1 MPNLISHRL
10 LSKLPVIFQHEAPSY
25 SKLIKPFHPARN
37 NFVELQL
44 IPGHLLTGRSV
55 HFCKVYNFKIGRFFV
70 VSVSALAFRVL
81 EDYSIFNASNLRLM
95 SRRPFH
101 QLKYFWYKRTCLI
114 NFNVKQFFSMNY
126 LLVFVLLSSGIVSY
140 AALMGIP
147 NPAKAKN
154 GFGNGKILVSKT
166 AFGASLSE
174 FIGKRA
180 GQLRKPYEP

>member
-1 MPNLISHRL
+1 
-10 LSKLPVIFQHEAPSY
+10 
-25 SKLIKPFHPARN
+25 
-37 NFVELQL
+37 
-44 IPGHLLTGRSV
+44 
-55 HFCKVYNFKIGRFFV
+55 
-70 VSVSALAFRVL
+70 
-81 EDYSIFNASNLRLM
+81 
-95 SRRPFH
+95 
-101 QLKYFWYKRTCLI
+101 
-114 NFNVKQFFSMNY
+114 MNY
-126 LLVFVLLSSGIVSY
+126 LMVFVFLSNGIVSY

>member
-1 MPNLISHRL
+1 M
-10 LSKLPVIFQHEAPSY
+10 
-25 SKLIKPFHPARN
+25 
-37 NFVELQL
+37 
-44 IPGHLLTGRSV
+44 
-55 HFCKVYNFKIGRFFV
+55 
-70 VSVSALAFRVL
+70 SVSALAFKVL

-147 NPAKAKN
+147 NPAKARN

-174 FIGKRA
+174 KD
-180 GQLRKPYEP
+180 LVNYESHMSHKL